1 MLKAILVRKLR
12 TRVWLSFFFSLSK
25 TPLPCPNTNQR
36 KLYYHETIH
45 SLLFERQRQPTN
57 DEMENIEM
65 YTDSKILKS
74 LFYIQLFS
82 SFLVVVGH
90 FTASALSFT
99 DPFWIVAL
107 NQISRYGTVL
117 LTIATGYLTAYS
129 FEAKSP
135 TAREFFSGKL
145 LYIFVPYL
153 VSGVLYHY
161 LLKKGMPHTAQDF
174 TNIVLGKTGDH
185 LYFVFMICQYY
196 VFAYLFRHVITK
208 RNILYV
214 IWILLGIQY
223 VYINFI
229 HQGWFGLTTR
239 HMLPSWI
246 FTLYMGHVL
255 YWYRESILSFLRNN
269 RSILTLMTGVSTAAA
284 MFFVVSNKLY
294 VAVHLTFVFATL
306 LSFLVLMVFFLER
319 VDRLHI
325 KFRKGLTYF
334 IFLFHSAFLIMFK
347 DYLFAKYGE
356 VAWLFENTWYS
367 LLYLLLIIGCS
378 CLLALML
385 VWLVNKLERISKTIR
400 QTRRQLHA
408 SE

>member
-1 MLKAILVRKLR
+1 
-12 TRVWLSFFFSLSK
+12 
-25 TPLPCPNTNQR
+25 
-36 KLYYHETIH
+36 
-45 SLLFERQRQPTN
+45 
-57 DEMENIEM
+57 M

-161 LLKKGMPHTAQDF
+161 LLKKGMPHTTQDF
-174 TNIVLGKTGDH
+174 TNIVLGKSGDH

-196 VFAYLFRHVITK
+196 VFAYLSRNVITK

-214 IWILLGIQY
+214 IWVLLGIQY

-284 MFFVVSNKLY
+284 LFFVISNKLY

-356 VAWLFENTWYS
+356 VAWLFENTLYS

-385 VWLVNKLERISKTIR
+385 VWMVNKLERISKTIR
-400 QTRRQLHA
+400 QTRRPLHA
-408 SE
+408 SK

>member
-1 MLKAILVRKLR
+1 M
-12 TRVWLSFFFSLSK
+12 
-25 TPLPCPNTNQR
+25 
-36 KLYYHETIH
+36 
-45 SLLFERQRQPTN
+45 
-57 DEMENIEM
+57 
-65 YTDSKILKS
+65 
-74 LFYIQLFS
+74 
-82 SFLVVVGH
+82 
-90 FTASALSFT
+90 
-99 DPFWIVAL
+99 
-107 NQISRYGTVL
+107 
-117 LTIATGYLTAYS
+117 
-129 FEAKSP
+129 
-135 TAREFFSGKL
+135 
-145 LYIFVPYL
+145 
-153 VSGVLYHY
+153 
-161 LLKKGMPHTAQDF
+161 GM
-174 TNIVLGKTGDH
+174 
-185 LYFVFMICQYY
+185 
-196 VFAYLFRHVITK
+196 
-208 RNILYV
+208 
-214 IWILLGIQY
+214 
-223 VYINFI
+223 
-229 HQGWFGLTTR
+229 GLTTR

-255 YWYRESILSFLRNN
+255 FWYRESILSFLRNN

-284 MFFVVSNKLY
+284 LFFVVSNKLY

-408 SE
+408 SK

>member
-1 MLKAILVRKLR
+1 MKI
-12 TRVWLSFFFSLSK
+12 
-25 TPLPCPNTNQR
+25 
-36 KLYYHETIH
+36 IH

-57 DEMENIEM
+57 DEMENANM

-90 FTASALSFT
+90 FTASALSFH

-129 FEAKSP
+129 LETKNP
-135 TAREFFSGKL
+135 TAREFFTGKL

-161 LLKKGMPHTAQDF
+161 LLKKGMPHTSEDF
-174 TNIVLGKTGDH
+174 TNILIGKTGDH

-196 VFAYLFRHVITK
+196 VFAYLFRRVITK
-208 RNILYV
+208 RNILS
-214 IWILLGIQY
+214 IILLLLGVQY
-223 VYINFI
+223 VYINYI
-229 HQGWFGLTTR
+229 HQGWLGLTTR

-246 FTLYMGHVL
+246 FTLYMGHL
-255 YWYRESILSFLRNN
+255 LFWYRETILSFLRNH
-269 RSILTLMTGVSTAAA
+269 RSILMMMTGVSTAAA

-306 LSFLVLMVFFLER
+306 LSFLVLMVFFLEL
-319 VDRLHI
+319 VDHLHI

-334 IFLFHSAFLIMFK
+334 IFLFHSAFLILFK
-347 DYLFAKYGE
+347 DMLFAKYGE
-356 VAWLFENTWYS
+356 VAWLFQNTWYS
-367 LLYLLLIIGCS
+367 LLYLLVIIVCS
-378 CLLALML
+378 CLLSLML
-385 VWLVNKLERISKTIR
+385 VWLVNQLERIPKALR
-400 QTRRQLHA
+400 QPRRQQLHA
-408 SE
+408 TK